1 MEVSPLLLE
10 VPLVD
15 PYPGYADDDDD
26 DDDDDDVDYGHNMI
40 NMS

>member
-1 MEVSPLLLE
+1 MEVSPLLLLE

-26 DDDDDDVDYGHNMI
+26 DDDVDYGHNMI